1 MMSVL
6 SSFSCG
12 LAALGAIV
20 STPQE
25 GQFDLRS
32 LLSVSVKPVP
42 AAMASKPSEPGFNL
56 LDVAPRKP
64 SKGDVLCSLES
75 SDLELPM
82 ILKLLSEQSKTNLIL
97 LGASDHKLTVRLKNV
112 PLSEMLG
119 HLCALTNL
127 SYIEVGSTFV
137 VAPEST
143 LKERYSKEWKAVHP
157 DVTPATEAP
166 AEAPIVT
173 RVYRGSYF
181 DASRVAEAI
190 SKMFGEGK
198 IFVAGAPTQLSPQMG
213 ERDTFAA
220 TGVTQGTLRSSSDS
234 GRSGKELI
242 LRGPENL
249 VEAAI
254 EVAKQLDQPRAQ
266 VSIAVTIHDIS
277 NDALKQLGLT
287 WEYGNLTLQEVDP
300 KGINFGSFTRAP
312 VSVVGTIRALEKND
326 RAKLLAS
333 PNISVIDGESAFIL
347 IGNRLNFPVLV
358 GFSQANTPIFD
369 KQEERVGIYMQVSA
383 LVSEDNQITLSLYP
397 QVSTVTGFL
406 EVNGASYPQISTRE
420 AQTTLRVASGESI
433 VMGGMLKDEELSSIE
448 RIPLLSQIPFL
459 GELFTHRK
467 KTKSSSQVV
476 ITITPTVISSGKQ

>member
-1 MMSVL
+1 MISVL

-12 LAALGAIV
+12 IAVLGSVVAPSQDGAL
-20 STPQE
+20 
-25 GQFDLRS
+25 DLRA
-32 LLSVSVKPVP
+32 LLTTSVEPTTVASVFPP
-42 AAMASKPSEPGFNL
+42 NEPIFKIA
-56 LDVAPRKP
+56 DVATRRA
-64 SKGDVLCSLES
+64 SRGDVLCSLEA
-75 SDLELPM
+75 SDLELPV
-82 ILKLLSEQSKTNLIL
+82 ILKLLSEQSKVNLIL
-97 LGASDHKLTVRLKNV
+97 LGASESKLTVRLKNV
-112 PLSEMLG
+112 RLSEMLG

-127 SYIEVGSTFV
+127 SYLEVGTTFV

-143 LKERYSKEWKAVHP
+143 LKERYSKEWKSAHP
-157 DVTPATEAP
+157 DIAPTSEAP
-166 AEAPIVT
+166 VEAPIVT
-173 RVYRGSYF
+173 RIYRGSYF
-181 DASRVAEAI
+181 DASKVAEAI
-190 SKMFGEGK
+190 TKMFADGK
-198 IFVAGAPTQLSPQMG
+198 VTAVGAPTQLSPVMG

-220 TGVTQGTLRSSSDS
+220 TGVTQGTLRTSID
-234 GRSGKELI
+234 GNRSGKELL

-249 VEAAI
+249 VDAAI
-254 EVAKQLDQPRAQ
+254 EMAKQLDQPRAQ

-277 NDALKQLGLT
+277 NDALKQMGLT

-300 KGINFGSFTRAP
+300 RGLNFGSFTRSP
-312 VSVVGTIRALEKND
+312 FSVVGTIRALETND
-326 RAKLLAS
+326 KAKLLAS

-369 KQEERVGIYMQVSA
+369 KQEERVGIYLQVSA
-383 LVSEDNQITLSLYP
+383 LVSEDNQVTLSLYP

-433 VMGGMLKDEELSSIE
+433 VMGGMLKDEELTSIE

-476 ITITPTVISSGKQ
+476 ITITPTVLVPSKK